1 MKLLDAEHV
10 LYFLRQEGRYIEG
23 ELCQC
28 FDIEM
33 RHTDPETKKDTI
45 LRVCNVSTDRVKV
58 QLLVEQMNRG
68 KLHPIHFFD
77 VVEDFCQDDTRLL

>member
-1 MKLLDAEHV
+1 MKLLDAEYG

-33 RHTDPETKKDTI
+33 RYTDQETEKS
-45 LRVCNVSTDRVKV
+45 LRICNVSTDRVKV
-58 QLLVEQMNRG
+58 QLLVEQMNQGR
-68 KLHPIHFFD
+68 LHPIHFFD